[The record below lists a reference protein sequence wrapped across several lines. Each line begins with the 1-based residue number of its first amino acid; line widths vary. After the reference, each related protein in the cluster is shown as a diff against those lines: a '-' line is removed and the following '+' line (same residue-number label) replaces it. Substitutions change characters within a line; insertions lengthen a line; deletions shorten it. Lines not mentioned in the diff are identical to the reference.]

1 MSELAKLVLLIMANL
16 ETNIAGVSFKNPVL
30 TASGTFGYGVEF
42 ADFIDLNRLGGF
54 IVKGTT
60 LHPRQGNA
68 YPRLAETPSGMI
80 NAVGLQ
86 NKGVQYFIDHIYP
99 NLKDFDTNVIV
110 NLSGSCVEDYV
121 TGAEMLNE
129 LDKIP
134 CIELNISCPNVK
146 AGGMGFGT
154 QPAMAAEVVSKV
166 REAYRK
172 PIIVKLTPNVT
183 SIAEIA
189 KAVEGAGADSVSLIN
204 TVLAMD
210 VDAERQRPVV
220 STITGGLSG
229 AAVKPIA
236 LRCVWQVYNAVKI
249 PIVGLGGIMNATDAI
264 EFMLCGA
271 RAIEVGTANFI
282 DPSVTMQIIDGID
295 DYLERHGCKNVSE
308 IVGALKIS

>member
-1 MSELAKLVLLIMANL
+1 MADLRIDLAGLEL
-16 ETNIAGVSFKNPVL
+16 KNPVL
-30 TASGTFGYGVEF
+30 TASGTFGYGTEF
-42 ADFIDLNRLGGF
+42 SDFINLECLGGF

-86 NKGVQYFIDHIYP
+86 NKGVQYYVDHIHP
-99 NLKDFDTNVIV
+99 QLEHLKTNVIV
-110 NLSGSCVEDYV
+110 NLSGSCIDDYV
-121 TGAEMLNE
+121 EGARILNE
-129 LDKIP
+129 VASIP
-134 CIELNISCPNVK
+134 AVELNISCPNVK

-154 QPAMAAEVVSKV
+154 KPEMAAEVVSAV
-166 REAYRK
+166 REVYRK
-172 PIIVKLTPNVT
+172 PLIVKLTPNVT

-189 KAVEGAGADSVSLIN
+189 KAVEGAGADAVSLIN
-204 TVLAMD
+204 TVLAMA
-210 VDAERQRPVV
+210 VDAERQRPVL
-220 STITGGLSG
+220 STVTGGLSG

-282 DPSVTMQIIDGID
+282 DPQVTVKIVDGINE
-295 DYLERHGCKNVSE
+295 YLDRHGCQNVTE
-308 IVGALKIS
+308 IVGALKV